1 MTGSRGHDEEETM
14 SPLQRVL
21 KLVGES
27 PAWRVTGR
35 LHAALYRATGGR
47 VGHSAGKITNLLL
60 TTTGR
65 RSGQPRTVPLAY
77 LADGERF
84 AVVASNGGSDRPPA
98 WWRNLQANPA
108 ASVQVGARVVPVVA
122 RAATPDEHAVL
133 WPRLTAVNPFFAQ
146 YVQITSRPIPVVLL
160 EPRR

>member
-1 MTGSRGHDEEETM
+1 MN
-14 SPLQRVL
+14 PIQRVL
-21 KLVGES
+21 NWSARAPV
-27 PAWRVTGR
+27 WRVTGR

-47 VGHSAGKITNLLL
+47 IGHSAGQITNLLL

-65 RSGQPRTVPLAY
+65 RSGQQRTVPLAY

-84 AVVASNGGSDRPPA
+84 VVVASNGGSDRPPG
-98 WWRNLQANPA
+98 WWANLRRTPERPCRWER
-108 ASVQVGARVVPVVA
+108 GVVPVVA

-146 YVQITSRPIPVVLL
+146 YVQITSRRIPVVLL

>member
-1 MTGSRGHDEEETM
+1 VNAI
-14 SPLQRVL
+14 QRVL

-35 LHAALYRATGGR
+35 VHAALYRATGGR
-47 VGHSAGKITNLLL
+47 IGHTAGRITNLLL

-77 LADGERF
+77 LADGPRF
-84 AVVASNGGSDRPPA
+84 VVVASNGGSDRPPA
-98 WWRNLQANPA
+98 WWTNLRAQPVAT
-108 ASVQVGARVVPVVA
+108 VQVGARVAPVVA
-122 RAATPDEHAVL
+122 RVATPAEHAIL

-146 YVQITSRPIPVVLL
+146 YAQITSRRIPVVVL
-160 EPRR
+160 EPRA

>member
-1 MTGSRGHDEEETM
+1 MNVI
-14 SPLQRVL
+14 QRAL

-35 LHAALYRATGGR
+35 VHAALYRATGGR
-47 VGHSAGKITNLLL
+47 IGHTAGRITTLLL

-77 LADGERF
+77 LADGARF
-84 AVVASNGGSDRPPA
+84 VVVASNGGSDRAPA
-98 WWRNLQANPA
+98 WWTNLRAQPA
-108 ASVQVGARVVPVVA
+108 ATVQVGARVVPVVA
-122 RAATPDEHAVL
+122 RAATPAEHTVL

-146 YVQITSRPIPVVLL
+146 YTQITSRPIPVVVL
-160 EPRR
+160 EPRS

>member
-1 MTGSRGHDEEETM
+1 MTREASIN
-14 SPLQRVL
+14 PIQRVL

-27 PAWRVTGR
+27 PFWRVTGR

-47 VGHSAGKITNLLL
+47 IGHSAGQITNLLL

-65 RSGQPRTVPLAY
+65 RSGQQRTVPLAY

-84 AVVASNGGSDRPPA
+84 VVVASNGGSDRPPG
-98 WWRNLQANPA
+98 WWVNLLAHSGA
-108 ASVQVGARVVPVVA
+108 TVQVGTRVVPVVA

-146 YVQITSRPIPVVLL
+146 YVQITSRRIPVVLL
-160 EPRR
+160 ELRR

>member
-1 MTGSRGHDEEETM
+1 MTPSM
-14 SPLQRVL
+14 NLLQRAL

-35 LHAALYRATGGR
+35 IHAALYRATGGR
-47 VGHSAGKITNLLL
+47 IGHSAGRITNLLL

-65 RSGQPRTVPLAY
+65 RSGQARTVPLAY

-84 AVVASNGGSDRPPA
+84 VVVASNGGADRPPA
-98 WWRNLQANPA
+98 WWTNLRARPEA
-108 ASVQVGARVVPVVA
+108 IVQVGARVVPVVA
-122 RAATPDEHAVL
+122 RAATAAEHAVL

-146 YVQITSRPIPVVLL
+146 YAQITSRRIPVVVL
-160 EPRR
+160 EPRA